1 MCGLTVG
8 LVLLCYKSLALGR
21 QITASYE
28 NRYWLVQKEYENYE
42 TASYVIEGIT
52 FYYPVSGDQVGYED
66 FPSAPVKKEL
76 KLLGEDLA
84 DGFAAVL

>member
-1 MCGLTVG
+1 MRNLF
-8 LVLLCYKSLALGR
+8 LYYKYHSSD
-21 QITASYE
+21 IP
-28 NRYWLVQKEYENYE
+28 QKEYENYE